1 MAPRFHRDRG
11 GGMTAAVQQ
20 PPLILVV
27 EDNLA
32 NQMLAEAVLQGHGYR
47 VNLAGSADEARASI
61 ERERP
66 ALILMDIQL
75 PGQDGLSLTRQL
87 KADPAQASI
96 PVVAVTAHA
105 MPNDRQL
112 SLDAGCIGHITKPF
126 SGEAFGEQIR
136 GFLLRPTVQI

>member
-1 MAPRFHRDRG
+1 MKQEVAQ
-11 GGMTAAVQQ
+11 M
-20 PPLILVV
+20 PLILVV
-27 EDNLA
+27 EDNPA
-32 NQMLAEAVLQGHGYR
+32 NQMLAEAVLHGHGYR
-47 VNLAGSADEARASI
+47 VHLASSADEALASLAL
-61 ERERP
+61 ERP
-66 ALILMDIQL
+66 DLILMDIQL

-126 SGEAFGEQIR
+126 SGPSFGEQIR
-136 GFLLRPTVQI
+136 GYLQTSQG